1 MKKNSQ
7 ITLKLTDE
15 DFEFLKHVAAQ
26 TDFSAQAMVRQMI
39 AAVRRQWESAG
50 RLSLPL
56 TLADGGGEASPAT
69 APAPATAT
77 ATATAKAIAKSPR
90 ARK

>member
-15 DFEFLKHVAAQ
+15 DFDFLKDIAAQ

-39 AAVRRQWESAG
+39 AAVRRQWESEG

-56 TLADGGGEASPAT
+56 TLADSGGETSSSPAS
-69 APAPATAT
+69 AT
-77 ATATAKAIAKSPR
+77 ATATAKAVAKNSR
-90 ARK
+90 AQK